1 MTVAPVSAAV
11 PDVLAQARV
20 LLVHLRLP
28 FQLLLAPVFLCGWLL
43 AGGGLSGSVLLA
55 FVTFHVFLYGG
66 STAFNSA
73 FDRDEGPVGGLER
86 PPPVP
91 DALLPFS
98 LVVKGVGWLLSAVVN
113 PTFSVLYGAF
123 VLLSV
128 AYSHPRIRLKA
139 RPVASLLVVGVGQG
153 ALAFLAAWAAVRG
166 DLQSAW
172 NPVGLAG
179 ASAATLLILGV
190 FPLSQVFQVEED
202 RARGDR
208 TPAVAWGVRRSFGLA
223 LAFQA
228 LGGVVLLAIVASRYG
243 GLEAALVGAGLLVEA
258 AAVVRWAATFDAS
271 DVLGRYR
278 RAMRL
283 NTLSA
288 AGLFAYFLWHL
299 AT

>member
-1 MTVAPVSAAV
+1 MTVALRSAPLPAS
-11 PDVLAQARV
+11 LAQARV

-28 FQLLLAPVFLCGWLL
+28 FQLLLAPVFLWGWLL
-43 AGGGLSGSVLLA
+43 AGGGLSASVLLA
-55 FVTFHVFLYGG
+55 FVAFHVFLYGG

-98 LVVKGVGWLLSAVVN
+98 LVVQGIGWLLSALVN
-113 PTFSVLYGAF
+113 PTSCALYGAF
-123 VLLSV
+123 VVLSV
-128 AYSHPRIRLKA
+128 AYSHPRIRLKR

-153 ALAFLAAWAAVRG
+153 ALAFLAAWAAARG

-172 NPVGLAG
+172 SPLGVAG
-179 ASAATLLILGV
+179 ATAAMLLILGV

-208 TPAVAWGVRRSFGLA
+208 TPAVAWGVRWSFGAA
-223 LAFQA
+223 LAFQT
-228 LGGVVLLAIVASRYG
+228 LGGAVLLVVIASRYG
-243 GLEAALVGAGLLVEA
+243 GFEVALVGAGLLAEA
-258 AAVVRWAATFDAS
+258 AAVVRWAASFDPS
-271 DVLGRYR
+271 DVLGGYR
-278 RAMRL
+278 QAMRL

-288 AGLFAYFLWHL
+288 AGLGAYFLWHL